1 VSTVSGYHNAIVTTE
16 VTDYLDGF
24 QYKNTKVETLGGG
37 GGPGD
42 VELLLAAPVETR
54 RAMEMEAFSLE
65 DLIEPSDPGIIN
77 PIGGI
82 AAILKTQ
89 DLQFFPTAEGFYDY
103 QKDQYIYQYK
113 DHLGNARVS
122 FGKNSAGVLEIT
134 DANDYY
140 PFGMNHLKTGNA
152 FFGSGSYKAY
162 KYNGKELQ
170 ESGMYDYGAR
180 FYMPDIGRWGVVDP
194 LAEKMTRHSPYNYAF
209 NNPIRFIDPD
219 GREATD
225 IYKMDKLGNLTW
237 MAESKT
243 DVIYAEKNFD
253 DNGNLKENN
262 DGGVEVGE
270 QGYVAKNKQEI
281 TLNTPLVDNEGN
293 TSDKMTTLSFYNNID
308 KAKELAEYMYNNST
322 AETANSS
329 YSSQKAGVFSV
340 ISTFHLPRASPL
352 DPKTFDKGMSNFSV
366 NGNYFFPSKLYAQD
380 HNHLASTPPSGF
392 ESYSGGFRPSGNV
405 FCLTGNCDINV
416 AKGSLDVKLRVYINN
431 KKKYI
436 KYDGQ
441 SAGFE

>member
-1 VSTVSGYHNAIVTTE
+1 MVS
-16 VTDYLDGF
+16 L
-24 QYKNTKVETLGGG
+24 VESE
-37 GGPGD
+37 D
-42 VELLLAAPVETR
+42 VP
-54 RAMEMEAFSLE
+54 
-65 DLIEPSDPGIIN
+65 
-77 PIGGI
+77 
-82 AAILKTQ
+82 
-89 DLQFFPTAEGFYDY
+89 
-103 QKDQYIYQYK
+103 
-113 DHLGNARVS
+113 
-122 FGKNSAGVLEIT
+122 EIT

-152 FFGSGSYKAY
+152 FFGGSYKAY

-170 ESGMYDYGAR
+170 ETGMYDYGAR

-293 TSDKMTTLSFYNNID
+293 TSDKMTTLSFYNILIRQKSWLNICTITVLQRLQILLIVRR
-308 KAKELAEYMYNNST
+308 K
-322 AETANSS
+322 
-329 YSSQKAGVFSV
+329 QVF
-340 ISTFHLPRASPL
+340 FL
-352 DPKTFDKGMSNFSV
+352 
-366 NGNYFFPSKLYAQD
+366 
-380 HNHLASTPPSGF
+380 
-392 ESYSGGFRPSGNV
+392 
-405 FCLTGNCDINV
+405 
-416 AKGSLDVKLRVYINN
+416 
-431 KKKYI
+431 
-436 KYDGQ
+436 
-441 SAGFE
+441 